1 VNRAGQLR
9 IFKAA
14 TGSPSSSRAELVSK
28 VTAALPLLCR
38 FLRRADVRAVMLL
51 GWLAS
56 EKRQG
61 TKSRDVIL
69 RRCCGRY
76 GDWCCARVVE
86 HGVGSGLSER
96 DAPT

>member
-1 VNRAGQLR
+1 M
-9 IFKAA
+9 
-14 TGSPSSSRAELVSK
+14 
-28 VTAALPLLCR
+28 CR
-38 FLRRADVRAVMLL
+38 FLRRADVRAVMLS

-61 TKSRDVIL
+61 TKSRDEML